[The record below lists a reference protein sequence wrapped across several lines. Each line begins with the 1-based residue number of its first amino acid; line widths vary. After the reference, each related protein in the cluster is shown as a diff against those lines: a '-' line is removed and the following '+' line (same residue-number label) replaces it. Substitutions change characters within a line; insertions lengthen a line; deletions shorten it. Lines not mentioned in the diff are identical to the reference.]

1 MKDNKILVEQYRDTS
16 YFTLPG
22 GYVEIGEDS
31 SSAIIREIKEEV
43 GVNFKI
49 DRYLG
54 IVENFFIN
62 ANQEKTHGIDFYYLG
77 TTEDEIPLEN
87 FDLIENDNG
96 IIINHH
102 FKWIEL
108 QKLTD
113 YDIRPKCII
122 PYLRNEQNTSFH
134 LVQERQTNFYIFLKS
149 TKNLTKY
156 YIYAKICSNLHG
168 VVVVKRGKQL

>member
-1 MKDNKILVEQYRDTS
+1 M
-16 YFTLPG
+16 
-22 GYVEIGEDS
+22 
-31 SSAIIREIKEEV
+31 AIIREIKEEV

-96 IIINHH
+96 TIINHH

-134 LVQERQTNFYIFLKS
+134 LVQRELD
-149 TKNLTKY
+149 
-156 YIYAKICSNLHG
+156 
-168 VVVVKRGKQL
+168 

>member
-1 MKDNKILVEQYRDTS
+1 MDIKIKKNSHLFKVRTSGIIMKDNKILVEQYRDTS

-22 GYVEIGEDS
+22 GYV
-31 SSAIIREIKEEV
+31 
-43 GVNFKI
+43 
-49 DRYLG
+49 
-54 IVENFFIN
+54 
-62 ANQEKTHGIDFYYLG
+62 
-77 TTEDEIPLEN
+77 
-87 FDLIENDNG
+87 ENDNG

-134 LVQERQTNFYIFLKS
+134 LVQRETD
-149 TKNLTKY
+149 
-156 YIYAKICSNLHG
+156 
-168 VVVVKRGKQL
+168 

>member
-1 MKDNKILVEQYRDTS
+1 MKSIRVVAAIIKDKDKILATKRS
-16 YFTLPG
+16 YGEFKGGWEFPG
-22 GYVEIGEDS
+22 GKIEEGEDKKT
-31 SSAIIREIKEEV
+31 ALIREIKEEV

-102 FKWIEL
+102 FKWMEL

-134 LVQERQTNFYIFLKS
+134 LVQRETD
-149 TKNLTKY
+149 
-156 YIYAKICSNLHG
+156 
-168 VVVVKRGKQL
+168 

>member
-1 MKDNKILVEQYRDTS
+1 MDIKIKKNSHLFKVRTSGIIMKDNKILVEQYRDTS

-134 LVQERQTNFYIFLKS
+134 LVQRETD
-149 TKNLTKY
+149 
-156 YIYAKICSNLHG
+156 
-168 VVVVKRGKQL
+168 

>member
-1 MKDNKILVEQYRDTS
+1 MMLIFVIMMIKIFITKKNRGIKMDIKIKKNSHLFKVRTSGIIMKDNKILVEQYRDTS

-62 ANQEKTHGIDFYYLG
+62 ANQEKHM
-77 TTEDEIPLEN
+77 E
-87 FDLIENDNG
+87 
-96 IIINHH
+96 
-102 FKWIEL
+102 
-108 QKLTD
+108 
-113 YDIRPKCII
+113 
-122 PYLRNEQNTSFH
+122 
-134 LVQERQTNFYIFLKS
+134 
-149 TKNLTKY
+149 
-156 YIYAKICSNLHG
+156 
-168 VVVVKRGKQL
+168 